1 MSVVRY
7 KYKNKTGKTKK
18 VFRFIAPMRRG
29 SLKKNEVRTID
40 RPDPVS
46 CQAGR
51 QAAVAFS
58 SLRMIEKMKSA
69 DSRHSTISTLQT
81 IHRAMPLPQR

>member
-1 MSVVRY
+1 MHKGSIFHEKNTIRGRIMRFDNKKIPNAKPHPEFRLSAVRQ
-7 KYKNKTGKTKK
+7 
-18 VFRFIAPMRRG
+18 P
-29 SLKKNEVRTID
+29 
-40 RPDPVS
+40 
-46 CQAGR
+46 

-81 IHRAMPLPQR
+81 IHSAMPLPQR